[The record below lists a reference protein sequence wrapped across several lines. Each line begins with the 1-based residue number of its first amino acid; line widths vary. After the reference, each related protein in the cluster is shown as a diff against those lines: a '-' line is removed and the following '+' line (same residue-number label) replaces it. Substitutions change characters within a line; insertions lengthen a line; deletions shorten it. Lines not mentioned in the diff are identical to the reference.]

1 MNLLN
6 IAFLKIDFS
15 CLQHIVIV
23 ETAKEHLFKQML
35 QINILAKFA
44 TVANF
49 AKILRAAIAK
59 KLQS

>member
-1 MNLLN
+1 L
-6 IAFLKIDFS
+6 S
-15 CLQHIVIV
+15 PTVIV

-35 QINILAKFA
+35 QINILAKLA

-59 KLQS
+59 KLQR